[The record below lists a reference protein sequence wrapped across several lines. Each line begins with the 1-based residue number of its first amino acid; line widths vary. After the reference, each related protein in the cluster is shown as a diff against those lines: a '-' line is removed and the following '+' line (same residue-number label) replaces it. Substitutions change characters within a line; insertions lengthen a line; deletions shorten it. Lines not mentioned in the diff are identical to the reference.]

1 MKLVLVLSALVAVSA
16 AYIVEQDQNTAFNY
30 MERFGV
36 PEAERIRKAEEEY
49 FSSRITGGAPAN
61 LGQFPYQAGLISDIQ
76 GISGQG
82 VCGGSLLSANRVIT
96 AAHCWFDGVNRAWRF
111 TVVLGSVTLF
121 AGGVRVQSTDV
132 VMHSSWTPS
141 LVRNDIAMIR
151 LPVQLAFTNNIQPI
165 ALPTGSEVN
174 EAFTGVTAVASGFG
188 MLGNNININ
197 NNQFLSHV
205 SLQVISNNVCWLS
218 FPLIVQS
225 SNICTSGA
233 GGTSPCRGDSG
244 GPLALTRSGRT
255 ILLGITSFGSP
266 QGCESGNPAAFVR
279 VTSYLDFIQANL

>member
-61 LGQFPYQAGLISDIQ
+61 LGQFPY
-76 GISGQG
+76 
-82 VCGGSLLSANRVIT
+82 
-96 AAHCWFDGVNRAWRF
+96 
-111 TVVLGSVTLF
+111 
-121 AGGVRVQSTDV
+121 
-132 VMHSSWTPS
+132 
-141 LVRNDIAMIR
+141 
-151 LPVQLAFTNNIQPI
+151 QPI

-266 QGCESGNPAAFVR
+266 QGCESGNPAAFVIE
-279 VTSYLDFIQANL
+279 VLIVLTISAVYVKCASD